1 MVPLSYAQRR
11 LWFISQLEGPSATYN
26 IRIAQRLSGPLNRE
40 ALNAALRD
48 VIARHEV
55 LRTVFPAADGE
66 PYQRITT
73 VNDLEWALSVSEVA
87 PEGLDAA
94 VAEAAGYAFDL
105 EREVPIRA
113 SLLALGPEEHV
124 LIVVIHHIAGD
135 GSSMGPLARD
145 LASAYAARCEG
156 LAPDYPP
163 MPVQYADYAL
173 WQREVLGD
181 ENDADSLVARQLD
194 YWRAALAGAPE
205 ELEIPIDRVRPTV
218 ASYHGHSVSFDVPAA
233 LHERLA
239 EVALAEGVTVFS
251 VLHAALAVVLSK
263 LGAGTDIPIG
273 TVNAGRADEALDD
286 LVGFFVN
293 TLVLRADLSG
303 DPTFR
308 ELLERVQETSLSA
321 FEHQDVPFERLVEE
335 LAPTRSLA
343 RHPLF
348 QVMLMLQNTSEV
360 TLELRGLRAAE
371 VPTAELSA
379 AKYDLEVN
387 VEQLF
392 DASGAPAGL
401 RGAVVAAADLF
412 EVGSVG
418 RIAE

>member
-73 VNDLEWALSVSEVA
+73 VDDLEWELSVSEVA

-113 SLLALGPEEHV
+113 SLLELGPEEHV
-124 LIVVIHHIAGD
+124 LIVIIHHIAGD
-135 GSSMGPLARD
+135 GWSMGPLARD

-181 ENDADSLVARQLD
+181 ENDADSLMTRQLD
-194 YWRAALAGAPE
+194 HWRAALAGAPE
-205 ELEIPIDRVRPTV
+205 ELEIPVDRVRPTV
-218 ASYHGHSVSFDVPAA
+218 SSYHGHSVSFDVPAA

-293 TLVLRADLSG
+293 TLVLRTDLSG

-335 LAPTRSLA
+335 LAPTRSLG

-360 TLELRGLRAAE
+360 ALELRGLRAAE

-387 VEQLF
+387 VEQL
-392 DASGAPAGL
+392 
-401 RGAVVAAADLF
+401 
-412 EVGSVG
+412 
-418 RIAE
+418 